1 MHVHGQFVVFY
12 RVRCVLVVSFC
23 RILSSKVWPLWGWQT
38 AQKCPW
44 ACRGQKCFVCDKS
57 YIANDQKNGLTFS
70 GFENIQQQ
78 GHCSTF
84 LGKNG
89 GKTLNIYIRCVSS
102 KAIVQLSSVKMEAK
116 R

>member
-1 MHVHGQFVVFY
+1 M
-12 RVRCVLVVSFC
+12 
-23 RILSSKVWPLWGWQT
+23 SK
-38 AQKCPW
+38 
-44 ACRGQKCFVCDKS
+44 
-57 YIANDQKNGLTFS
+57 KNGLKFS

-89 GKTLNIYIRCVSS
+89 GKNAKYIHSLRQQQGHCSTFLGKNAGKTLNIYIRCVSN
-102 KAIVQLSSVKMEAK
+102 KAIVQLSSVKMQGK